1 MPNANMGLSN
11 FKIVAIRVKVFV
23 KMKKQFLD
31 LLDFITLRTHK
42 KLLKKMSNKL
52 DEVIRIVKSECKLK
66 DSDIKNMI
74 KSYSEEFKKSKLK
87 KDKEN

>member
-1 MPNANMGLSN
+1 MPNANMGLQN

-42 KLLKKMSNKL
+42 KLLKKMSKKL

-74 KSYSEEFKKSKLK
+74 KSNSEEFKKSKLK

>member
-1 MPNANMGLSN
+1 MPNANMGLQN

>member
-1 MPNANMGLSN
+1 MPNANMGLQN

-42 KLLKKMSNKL
+42 KLLKKMSKKL

>member
-1 MPNANMGLSN
+1 MPNVNMGLSN